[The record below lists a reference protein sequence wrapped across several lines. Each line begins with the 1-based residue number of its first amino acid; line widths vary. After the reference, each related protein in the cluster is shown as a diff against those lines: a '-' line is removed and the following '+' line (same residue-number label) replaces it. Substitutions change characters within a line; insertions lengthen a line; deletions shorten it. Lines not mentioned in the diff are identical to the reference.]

1 MTIRNQKQVEC
12 AIQCAYLN
20 REETPE
26 GTIYHFSDGDLFLK
40 KECHRRYYL
49 ERRIRE
55 AHSKHCKKFRIVM
68 QFDLHKE

>member
-1 MTIRNQKQVEC
+1 MTIQNQRQVEF
-12 AIQCAYLN
+12 AIPCAYLN
-20 REETPE
+20 REETDS

-40 KECHRRYYL
+40 KSCPRRYNL
-49 ERRIRE
+49 ERRIKE